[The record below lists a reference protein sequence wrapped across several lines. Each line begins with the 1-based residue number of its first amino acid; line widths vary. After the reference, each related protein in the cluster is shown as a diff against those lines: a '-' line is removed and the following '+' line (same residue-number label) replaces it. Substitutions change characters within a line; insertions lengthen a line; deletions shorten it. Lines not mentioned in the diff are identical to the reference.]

1 MSISFKFEFKFYVNR
16 GINKNQ
22 KDEGVL
28 LPDSFLQLAEQEVER
43 LKSSLSPS
51 TIENYKTFLRSIQL
65 YMQENIIVSD
75 VNEQFVKGYE
85 RWLRNRN
92 LCLNTV
98 SCYMRSFRSLLNRIN
113 GENHTR
119 VFKGVYTGRSKTE
132 KRAVSEPDIIRIK
145 QARLRPS
152 SFLNLTRDIFLFSYY
167 ALGMPFVDIAFLRH
181 SQICGNHL
189 VYQRH
194 KTGQRIVVPL
204 ESCMFEI
211 INRYRSD
218 RDYVFPLIKSND
230 PSIAYHEY
238 LIMLN
243 RYNRS
248 LKTLARKSGLNL
260 RITSYT
266 ARHTWASVA
275 YSSNV
280 CLPIISKAL
289 GHTNPQ
295 TTLTYIKEIND
306 KCLEE
311 ANREI
316 ISRI

>member
-1 MSISFKFEFKFYVNR
+1 
-16 GINKNQ
+16 
-22 KDEGVL
+22 
-28 LPDSFLQLAEQEVER
+28 
-43 LKSSLSPS
+43 
-51 TIENYKTFLRSIQL
+51 
-65 YMQENIIVSD
+65 
-75 VNEQFVKGYE
+75 
-85 RWLRNRN
+85 
-92 LCLNTV
+92 
-98 SCYMRSFRSLLNRIN
+98 
-113 GENHTR
+113 
-119 VFKGVYTGRSKTE
+119 
-132 KRAVSEPDIIRIK
+132 
-145 QARLRPS
+145 
-152 SFLNLTRDIFLFSYY
+152 
-167 ALGMPFVDIAFLRH
+167 MPFVDIAFLRH

-189 VYQRH
+189 IYQRH

-306 KCLEE
+306 KRLEE